1 MFTHLIKK
9 QFSQVTQ
16 VLKFAQRRVKNELKM
31 KQEKLKENK
40 LYDGLNSENVNDITK
55 KPDTSFY
62 PIQHTPKLLNEDT
75 YIIPYKKKAKNLT
88 PYNFVP
94 PELYTF
100 DPPLPDTPENSK
112 AIDVGIIGP
121 PNSGKSLIFNKIVGA
136 NLSAVSS
143 KYNTTFEKIEGIYT
157 DINEKTQICLFD
169 TPGAIRASNRLN
181 SKRIITKSW
190 RVIPECDKVNNKLIL
205 IRCCL
210 LLTLLN
216 AWTT

>member
-1 MFTHLIKK
+1 MFSHLLKK

-16 VLKFAQRRVKNELKM
+16 ALKFAKREVKNELKM
-31 KQEKLKENK
+31 KHEKLEENK
-40 LYDGLNSENVNDITK
+40 LYDGLNSQNVNEITK
-55 KPDTSFY
+55 KTDNSFY

-100 DPPLPDTPENSK
+100 DPPLPDTPENSR

-121 PNSGKSLIFNKIVGA
+121 PNSGKSLIFNKIIGSNV
-136 NLSAVSS
+136 SAVSS

-157 DINEKTQICLFD
+157 DINDKTQICLFD
-169 TPGAIRASNRLN
+169 TPGAIRASYRLN

-190 RVIPECDKVNNKLIL
+190 TVIPECDKVNLYFIMV
-205 IRCCL
+205 RFCL
-210 LLTLLN
+210 LLMP
-216 AWTT
+216 